1 MTKQVPTKRGPL
13 ELKRVFGSEGLY
25 YRYRDAMSDRSS
37 IMSSVHAAEMHHLKE
52 CFASPRDSE
61 TVCESPLCDNRFQ
74 QTGLKIEPRRFCS
87 DQCRQQA
94 SLIRRV
100 GALLNDLPDQEVIR
114 ILRSREIYK

>member
-1 MTKQVPTKRGPL
+1 VETFVMLLVAILIPVG
-13 ELKRVFGSEGLY
+13 
-25 YRYRDAMSDRSS
+25 
-37 IMSSVHAAEMHHLKE
+37 I

-100 GALLNDLPDQEVIR
+100 GALLNDLPDQEV
-114 ILRSREIYK
+114 